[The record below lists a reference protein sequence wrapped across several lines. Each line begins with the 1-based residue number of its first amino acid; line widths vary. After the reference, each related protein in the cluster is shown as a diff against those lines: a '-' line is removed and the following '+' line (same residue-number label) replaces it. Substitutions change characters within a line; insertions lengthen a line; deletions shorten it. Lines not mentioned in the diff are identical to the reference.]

1 MANILDLL
9 LDYKNVT
16 RRNPD
21 ISMLYIA
28 YQTLLMVSSIL
39 TPGTIFL
46 MIIGAINLAFPTLNL
61 YWCLL
66 INVIPIVIFVLL
78 IFFAKSETQVII
90 VLNDVREIYR
100 FAIMYLNQ
108 LVSNAFHARPVRLIF
123 DSASTHL
130 VLTATFLAQ

>member
-9 LDYKNVT
+9 LDYKNVK

-46 MIIGAINLAFPTLNL
+46 MIIGAINLAFPALNL

-66 INVIPIVIFVLL
+66 INIIPIVIFLLL
-78 IFFAKSETQVII
+78 IFFAKSDTQVKKSFCFLLLLYLPN
-90 VLNDVREIYR
+90 LNFGTVYR
-100 FAIMYLNQ
+100 FP
-108 LVSNAFHARPVRLIF
+108 PVRSSVRLSLEYFKRI
-123 DSASTHL
+123 AP
-130 VLTATFLAQ
+130 